1 MASSAWAELNAFR
14 WWRPGTDD
22 DAGRRQPTGTPTF
35 VLAHTVAGKG
45 IPAIEGDAAWHVG
58 YLHGPDV
65 DAAVETIRAVHADLL
80 EEVPS

>member
-1 MASSAWAELNAFR
+1 M
-14 WWRPGTDD
+14 
-22 DAGRRQPTGTPTF
+22 
-35 VLAHTVAGKG
+35 LAHTVAGKG